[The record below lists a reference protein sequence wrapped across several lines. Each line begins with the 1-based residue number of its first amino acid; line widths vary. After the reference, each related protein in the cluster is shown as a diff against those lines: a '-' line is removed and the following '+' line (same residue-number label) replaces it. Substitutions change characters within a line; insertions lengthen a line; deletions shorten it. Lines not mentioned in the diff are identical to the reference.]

1 MRELQINCIAQNIC
15 YIILK
20 TDFLYYLKKKKLHK
34 INPEIILG
42 VLTSVGSSFK
52 TTSGP

>member
-20 TDFLYYLKKKKLHK
+20 TDFLYYLKKKNSTKLIQK
-34 INPEIILG
+34 
-42 VLTSVGSSFK
+42 
-52 TTSGP
+52 